1 MLKTVLYSCSAVF
14 YLNRVCYFSRNFTLQ
29 NMKILGIGSRI
40 NHPEY
45 GKGVITN
52 VSNKEYWVTF
62 IENGLETIAINSEF
76 EVIDA
81 AENEVD
87 TVSFFDV
94 EQSLLSM
101 LKKWSDISEIVPIG
115 DKWKGGK
122 IILEPGQVG
131 LANKEIPV
139 DTFFH
144 KIIMVRDR
152 LRVMEQKI
160 NASNIEEIE
169 KIELQQYITRIYG
182 SLTTFNVLFKSQND
196 YFVGEK
202 SK

>member
-1 MLKTVLYSCSAVF
+1 
-14 YLNRVCYFSRNFTLQ
+14 
-29 NMKILGIGSRI
+29 MKILGIGSRI
-40 NHPEY
+40 AHPEF

-52 VSNKEYWVTF
+52 VSSKDYWVTF
-62 IENGLETIAINSEF
+62 IDNGLETIPLNDTF
-76 EVIDA
+76 EIIEA

-87 TVSFFDV
+87 TISFYDV
-94 EQSLLSM
+94 EKSLTNI
-101 LKKWSDISEIVPIG
+101 LKKWADVTEVVPIA

-122 IILEPGQVG
+122 LILEPGQAGVQG
-131 LANKEIPV
+131 KEVPI

-144 KIIMVRDR
+144 KIIMLRDR

-160 NASNIEEIE
+160 NASKLEELE

-182 SLTTFNVLFKSQND
+182 TLTTFNVIFKSNTD

-202 SK
+202 TK